1 MEIEEGEAMRY
12 LCALMVA
19 ALLTLGSCGGEAPQ
33 GDKTVITVLTWRPNS
48 PPTWDQAI
56 ARFERGNPDIEVDL
70 QTGPSSSTQLH
81 DMLAQRLRNRDSSVD
96 VFVMDVVWPP
106 EFAAV
111 GWALPLDTLFDPGE
125 RELFFEGC
133 VDAVTWAESVY
144 GVPFFL
150 DAGVL
155 YYRSDLLRS
164 YGLDP
169 PRTWGEMV
177 RVADSVV
184 SAENEPGLYGYS
196 AQMAQYEGLV
206 CDMLELVGSAGGS
219 LMRPQDPEAI
229 GALRFARD
237 SLVHLDGMTPPGILT
252 YKEQESLEL
261 FASGGA
267 VFHRNWPYAWA
278 VCADS
283 ATSDVVGRVGISVL
297 PSFPGGESV
306 SALGGW
312 SFGISPF
319 SPHPEESWR
328 FVSFMT
334 SPEIQRLFAVE
345 VGKPPARRALY
356 SDSAVL
362 EANPHFERM
371 AEVFENAAPR
381 PRSPVYPQISHRLQS
396 FLHEAVGDAG
406 SDVPALAGEAAED
419 LLDILA
425 RTGE

>member
-1 MEIEEGEAMRY
+1 MTNRY
-12 LCALMVA
+12 GALVVMTLAVVLC
-19 ALLTLGSCGGEAPQ
+19 SCGGERPQ
-33 GDKTVITVLTWRPNS
+33 QEGTVVISVLTWRPNS
-48 PPTWDQAI
+48 PQTWEQAI
-56 ARFERGNPDIEVDL
+56 ARFEEGNPGIEVDL

-111 GWALPLDTLFDPGE
+111 GWALPLDTLFEPGE
-125 RELFFEGC
+125 RELFFDGC
-133 VDAVTWAESVY
+133 VDAVTWEESVY

-155 YYRSDLLRS
+155 YYRTDLLER
-164 YGLDP
+164 YGQDP
-169 PRTWGEMV
+169 PGTWSAMV
-177 RVADSVV
+177 RTADSIV
-184 SAENEPGLYGYS
+184 SGEADPGLYGYS

-219 LMRPQDPEAI
+219 LMRPEEPEAI
-229 GALRFARD
+229 RALRFARD
-237 SLVHLDGMTPPGILT
+237 SLVHLEGMSPPGILI

-283 ATSDVVGRVGISVL
+283 ATSDVVGKIGISVL
-297 PSFPGGESV
+297 PRFPGGESV

-312 SFGISPF
+312 SFGVSPF

-345 VGKPPARRALY
+345 VGKPPARRSLY

-362 EANPHFERM
+362 EANPHFRRM
-371 AEVFENAAPR
+371 ADVFENATPR

-396 FLHEAVGDAG
+396 FLHEAVGDPE
-406 SDVPALAGEAAED
+406 SDVPEMAAEAAEG
-419 LLDILA
+419 LREILSRA
-425 RTGE
+425 EE